1 MRPRNRPPPGPRGVR
16 PLVSYLYSGG
26 QALVANLDSPCIS
39 FRLESFQSNG
49 GGVLLAG

>member
-1 MRPRNRPPPGPRGVR
+1 
-16 PLVSYLYSGG
+16 VSNLYNGG
-26 QALVANLDSPCIS
+26 QALVTILDSPCIS